1 MKSSKKDIIGMLA
14 LFITSFAFIF
24 TLIQYIQSNKDNER
38 NELSLSELST
48 KLNQA
53 NVDRKEVSNKI
64 DELKKK
70 NLQLEELNIELKE
83 KMSTTNKKLTDLNKV
98 SLQLKLELEAA
109 QKKTGLKLSDIFD
122 TSSDTNIGLYDF
134 ILEYESSKQR
144 IENLTQENLKL
155 KQTVQDKCDEC
166 DGYCDEKSDLY
177 KELVR
182 KIDTLKIEHKDKIEK
197 LDGLVDKLN
206 EEYDANRFNPG
217 DSSRTIKKFTKNVH
231 ELFYEPILNKPSIN
245 LNLNPPALFKSTIR

>member
-1 MKSSKKDIIGMLA
+1 MNSSKKDIIGMLA

-24 TLIQYIQSNKDNER
+24 TLIQYIQSNKDYEK
-38 NELSLSELST
+38 NELRLSEMST

-53 NVDRKEVSNKI
+53 NVDRKELSNKI
-64 DELKKK
+64 DELKKQ

-155 KQTVQDKCDEC
+155 KQTEQDKC

-182 KIDTLKIEHKDKIEK
+182 KIDTLKIDYKDKIEK
-197 LDGLVDKLN
+197 LNGLVDKLN

-231 ELFYEPILNKPSIN
+231 ELFYEAILRKGKPSALPN
-245 LNLNPPALFKSTIR
+245 SPAVFFQKQN